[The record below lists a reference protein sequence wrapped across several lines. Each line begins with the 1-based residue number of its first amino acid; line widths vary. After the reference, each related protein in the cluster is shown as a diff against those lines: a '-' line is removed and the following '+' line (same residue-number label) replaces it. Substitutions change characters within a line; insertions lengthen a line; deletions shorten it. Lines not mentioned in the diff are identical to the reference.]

1 MFQDLSN
8 NENRILKT
16 ALNNLIKSYE
26 EQLDEKQ
33 VVIETLLKNIQN
45 FSYNNIVTTSNHEF
59 DQIFRKN
66 TRSSQGEKKRL
77 ARLTNQ
83 SRYMTT
89 TATILILKIKKQ
101 LENQKKINPKLL
113 VTLLMIA
120 TVKK

>member
-8 NENRILKT
+8 NENSILKT

-33 VVIETLLKNIQN
+33 VVIETLLKNLQN

-120 TVKK
+120 MVKK

>member
-89 TATILILKIKKQ
+89 KATILILKIKKQ

>member
-33 VVIETLLKNIQN
+33 VVIETLLKNLQN
-45 FSYNNIVTTSNHEF
+45 FSYNNIVTTSNHKF

>member
-33 VVIETLLKNIQN
+33 VVIETLLKNLQN

-66 TRSSQGEKKRL
+66 NRSSQGEKKRL

>member
-1 MFQDLSN
+1 M
-8 NENRILKT
+8 
-16 ALNNLIKSYE
+16 
-26 EQLDEKQ
+26 DEKQ
-33 VVIETLLKNIQN
+33 VVIETLLKNLQN

-89 TATILILKIKKQ
+89 KATILILKIKKQ

>member
-33 VVIETLLKNIQN
+33 VVIETLLKNLQN

-77 ARLTNQ
+77 GRLTNQ

-101 LENQKKINPKLL
+101 LEN
-113 VTLLMIA
+113 
-120 TVKK
+120 

>member
-66 TRSSQGEKKRL
+66 TSSSQGEKKRL

>member
-1 MFQDLSN
+1 MFQDLNN

-33 VVIETLLKNIQN
+33 VVIETLLKNLQN

>member
-1 MFQDLSN
+1 MFQDLNN

-16 ALNNLIKSYE
+16 ALNNLTKSYE

-33 VVIETLLKNIQN
+33 VVIETLLKNLQN

>member
-1 MFQDLSN
+1 M
-8 NENRILKT
+8 
-16 ALNNLIKSYE
+16 
-26 EQLDEKQ
+26 DEKQ
-33 VVIETLLKNIQN
+33 VVIETLLKNLQN

-77 ARLTNQ
+77 TRLTNQ

>member
-1 MFQDLSN
+1 M
-8 NENRILKT
+8 
-16 ALNNLIKSYE
+16 
-26 EQLDEKQ
+26 DEKQ
-33 VVIETLLKNIQN
+33 VVIETLLKNLQN

-59 DQIFRKN
+59 DQIFCKN

-89 TATILILKIKKQ
+89 KATILILKIKKQ

-113 VTLLMIA
+113 VTLLMVA

>member
-16 ALNNLIKSYE
+16 ALNNLINSYE

-33 VVIETLLKNIQN
+33 VVIETLLKNLQN

>member
-1 MFQDLSN
+1 M
-8 NENRILKT
+8 
-16 ALNNLIKSYE
+16 
-26 EQLDEKQ
+26 DEKQ

-89 TATILILKIKKQ
+89 KATILILKIKKQ

>member
-33 VVIETLLKNIQN
+33 VVIETLLKNLQN

-120 TVKK
+120 MVKK

>member
-33 VVIETLLKNIQN
+33 VVIETLLKNLQN

-77 ARLTNQ
+77 TRLTNQ

>member
-33 VVIETLLKNIQN
+33 VVMETLLKNLQN

-120 TVKK
+120 MVKK

>member
-1 MFQDLSN
+1 MDQ
-8 NENRILKT
+8 
-16 ALNNLIKSYE
+16 
-26 EQLDEKQ
+26 KQ
-33 VVIETLLKNIQN
+33 VVIETLLKNLQN

-77 ARLTNQ
+77 TRLTNQ

>member
-33 VVIETLLKNIQN
+33 VVIETLLKNLQN

-77 ARLTNQ
+77 ARLRNQ

-89 TATILILKIKKQ
+89 KATILILKIKKQ

>member
-101 LENQKKINPKLL
+101 LENQKKISPKLL

>member
-33 VVIETLLKNIQN
+33 VVIETLLKNLQN

-89 TATILILKIKKQ
+89 TATILILKTKKQ

>member
-1 MFQDLSN
+1 M
-8 NENRILKT
+8 
-16 ALNNLIKSYE
+16 
-26 EQLDEKQ
+26 DEKQ
-33 VVIETLLKNIQN
+33 VVIETLLKNLQN

-59 DQIFRKN
+59 DQIFHKN

-83 SRYMTT
+83 SRYMMTI
-89 TATILILKIKKQ
+89 ATILILKIKKQ

>member
-33 VVIETLLKNIQN
+33 VLIETLLKNIQN

>member
-1 MFQDLSN
+1 M
-8 NENRILKT
+8 
-16 ALNNLIKSYE
+16 
-26 EQLDEKQ
+26 DEKQ
-33 VVIETLLKNIQN
+33 VVIETLLKNLQN

-77 ARLTNQ
+77 TRLTNQ

-120 TVKK
+120 TAKK

>member
-33 VVIETLLKNIQN
+33 VVIETLLKNLQN

-77 ARLTNQ
+77 ARLKNQ

-113 VTLLMIA
+113 VTLLMTA

>member
-16 ALNNLIKSYE
+16 TLNNLIKSYE

>member
-33 VVIETLLKNIQN
+33 VVIETLLKNLQN

>member
-101 LENQKKINPKLL
+101 LENQKKINPQLL